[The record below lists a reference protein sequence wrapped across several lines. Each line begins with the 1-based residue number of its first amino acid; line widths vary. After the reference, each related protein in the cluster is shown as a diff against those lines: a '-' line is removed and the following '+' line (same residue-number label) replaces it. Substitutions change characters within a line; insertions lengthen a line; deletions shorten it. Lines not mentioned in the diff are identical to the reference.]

1 MSSPRTESARSAS
14 ASGSAAGLSAD
25 PDRALADLSERLR
38 FGDDPD
44 ELFWQVSLRVGEA
57 IEVSRCFFVEI
68 DRERDRGFVHR
79 GYHRAG
85 VPSQSGEYRL
95 SGYSRA
101 AGDEM
106 AAGKTVVNR
115 DSKLDPRTAALY
127 DATYGPAGERA
138 YVAVP
143 LRRSGGWAAAFWV
156 STEGPRDWT
165 AREVELLEQV
175 ADRTWNAVERLRLD
189 AALRASEARFR
200 NMADHAPVMV
210 WVAEP
215 GGVVTFLSQS
225 WYRFTGQTQET
236 GLGAGWMGALHP
248 DDRAAVEEAFEAAE
262 ARREPCRLE
271 YRLRTQTGEFR
282 WVLDSAQPRFGDHGE
297 FLGYIGSVMDI
308 TERRETEEAL
318 RESGRRKDEF
328 LAMLAHELRNPLA
341 PIRNAAQVLKLL
353 GAPGVDQRWALG
365 VIERQTQHLT
375 RLVDDLLDVS
385 RITQGK
391 IALRREPI
399 ELAAVVQRAVEACRS
414 AVEERGHR
422 LHLSVSP
429 EPVSVEGDL
438 TRLVQV
444 VGNLLHNAAKY
455 TPEKGNIWI
464 EAGADGANAFVRVR
478 DDGIGV
484 PGDLLPHVFDLFTQA
499 DRSLDRSQ
507 GGLGIGLTLAR
518 RLVELHGGRVEARS
532 EGPGRGSEFLV
543 VLPRLEVAAD
553 SAASDWPGAG
563 GERAQAGLRI
573 LVVEDHADSAEMLAF
588 LLRLEGHEVRVA
600 SDGAGALEAARA
612 QRPDVVLCDIGLP
625 GMNGYEVAS
634 QLRRDTECADA
645 RLIALSG
652 YGQAEDR
659 RRSKEAGFD
668 FHLTKPVEPDAL
680 IALLGSLK
688 DASG

>member
-1 MSSPRTESARSAS
+1 
-14 ASGSAAGLSAD
+14 
-25 PDRALADLSERLR
+25 
-38 FGDDPD
+38 
-44 ELFWQVSLRVGEA
+44 
-57 IEVSRCFFVEI
+57 
-68 DRERDRGFVHR
+68 
-79 GYHRAG
+79 
-85 VPSQSGEYRL
+85 
-95 SGYSRA
+95 
-101 AGDEM
+101 M
-106 AAGKTVVNR
+106 AAGRTVVNR
-115 DSKLDPRTAALY
+115 DSRADPRTAALY

-143 LRRSGGWAAAFWV
+143 LHRSGRWAAAFWV
-156 STEGPRDWT
+156 STEKPRDWT
-165 AREVELLEQV
+165 DREVELLEQV
-175 ADRTWNAVERLRLD
+175 AERTWNAVERLRLV
-189 AALRASEARFR
+189 AALRASETRFR
-200 NMADHAPVMV
+200 NMADHAPMMV
-210 WVAEP
+210 WVTEP
-215 GGVVTFLSQS
+215 GGAVAFLSQS
-225 WYRFTGQTQET
+225 WYRFTGQTPET
-236 GLGAGWMGALHP
+236 GLGGGWLAALHP
-248 DDRAAVEEAFEAAE
+248 DDRAGVEKAFEE
-262 ARREPCRLE
+262 TEERREPCRLE
-271 YRLRTQTGEFR
+271 YRLRMQSGEFR
-282 WVLDSAQPRFGDHGE
+282 WVLDSAQPRFGEHGE
-297 FLGYIGSVMDI
+297 FLGYIGSVIDI
-308 TERRETEEAL
+308 TERREAEEAL
-318 RESGRRKDEF
+318 KESGRRKDEF

-353 GAPGVDQRWALG
+353 GSPGVDQRWALG

-375 RLVDDLLDVS
+375 RVVDDLLDVS

-399 ELAAVVQRAVEACRS
+399 ELAAVVQRAVEGCRS
-414 AVEERGHR
+414 AIDERGHR
-422 LHLSVSP
+422 LHLSVST
-429 EPVSVEGDL
+429 EPVRVEGDL

-455 TPEKGNIWI
+455 TPERGNIWL
-464 EAGADGANAFVRVR
+464 EAGAEDDHAVVRVR
-478 DDGIGV
+478 DDGVGV
-484 PGDLLPHVFDLFTQA
+484 PGELLPHVFDLFTQA

-532 EGPGRGSEFLV
+532 DGPGHGSEFVV
-543 VLPRLEVAAD
+543 VLPRLEGA
-553 SAASDWPGAG
+553 AASASSEREGAG
-563 GERAQAGLRI
+563 GERAHAGLRI

-600 SDGAGALEAARA
+600 SEGSGALDAARA

-634 QLRRDTECADA
+634 RLRQETECANA

-688 DASG
+688 EARG